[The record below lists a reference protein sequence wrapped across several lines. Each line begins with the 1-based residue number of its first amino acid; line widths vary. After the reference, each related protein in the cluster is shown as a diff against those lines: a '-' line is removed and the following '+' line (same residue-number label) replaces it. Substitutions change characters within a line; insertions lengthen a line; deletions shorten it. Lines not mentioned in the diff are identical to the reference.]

1 MIYGFGDHELD
12 DQRFELR
19 RNGRSIPVEPQVFL
33 VLRELLRAGGR
44 LVGKE
49 QLADVVWGGAVSDAS
64 IASRVR
70 AARAALGDDG
80 ERQAVIR
87 TVHGRGFRLMQPVRA
102 APQGGPAL
110 AAPSL
115 AVLPFG
121 AIGLPRDRAILTE
134 ALAHEILRALSRL
147 RWLVVISR
155 GSSFRFARA
164 GADLSAI
171 GARLG
176 VRYLLTGTVELSGNT
191 LAVSP
196 ELVEAESARILWT
209 DRLSEPLDRL
219 AELQQTI
226 VSALCTAL
234 ELHLP
239 LNEARLAEG
248 RDIESLDAWASYHL
262 GLRQMFHFT
271 AEGNRQAAA
280 CFDRAIRLDPGFARA
295 HAGLSFTSFQDAF
308 LRYGPDRDRA
318 TDAARAHAERSL
330 ELDPLDPFAALTL
343 GRSYWLTD
351 QVEVGAGWL
360 ARATDL
366 NPNYAQGFYG
376 RAILAAILA
385 RPEQADEGVD
395 RALQLSPL
403 DPLLYGMF
411 GTRALR
417 LLQGE
422 DPEGAADW
430 ADRAASAP
438 HAHFLIGMIAMA
450 ANGLAGRDDQ
460 AGTWGRHVRALRP
473 DASRELFFTAFPL
486 RDDRARGRIGGE
498 LARQGFG

>member
-1 MIYGFGDHELD
+1 MIYRFGDHQLD

-19 RNGRSIPVEPQVFL
+19 RKDTPIPVEPQVFL

-44 LVGKE
+44 LVGKDE
-49 QLADVVWGGAVSDAS
+49 LADVVWGGAVSDAS
-64 IASRVR
+64 IASRIR

-87 TVHGRGFRLMQPVRA
+87 TVHGRGFRLMQPVSAVPQAGA
-102 APQGGPAL
+102 APG
-110 AAPSL
+110 APSL

-121 AIGLPRDRAILTE
+121 TAGLPPDRAILTE

-147 RWLVVISR
+147 RWLTVIAR
-155 GSSFRFARA
+155 GSSFRFGRA
-164 GADLSAI
+164 DGGLSAI

-176 VRYLLTGTVELSGNT
+176 ARYLLTGTVELSGDILT
-191 LAVSP
+191 VSP
-196 ELVEAESARILWT
+196 ELVEAEGARILWA
-209 DRLSEPLDRL
+209 DRLSAPLDRL
-219 AELQQTI
+219 AELQATI
-226 VSALCTAL
+226 VAALCTAL
-234 ELHLP
+234 ELHVP
-239 LNEARLAEG
+239 LNEAHLAEG

-271 AEGNRQAAA
+271 AEGNRRAAE
-280 CFDRAIRLDPGFARA
+280 CFGQAIRLDPGFARA

-318 TDAARAHAERSL
+318 ACAARAHAERSL
-330 ELDPLDPFAALTL
+330 ELDPLDPFGAFTL

-351 QVEVGAGWL
+351 QIDVASGWL

-366 NPNYAQGFYG
+366 NPNYAQGFYCKG
-376 RAILAAILA
+376 ILATILA
-385 RPEQADEGVD
+385 RRDQAEEGVD
-395 RALQLSPL
+395 RALRLSPL

-411 GTRALR
+411 GTRALS
-417 LLQGE
+417 LLQGD
-422 DPEGAADW
+422 DPACAADW
-430 ADRAASAP
+430 GDRAASAP

-450 ANGLAGRDDQ
+450 ANGLAGRTGQ
-460 AGTWGRHVRALRP
+460 AESWGRHVRVLRP

-486 RDDRARGRIGGE
+486 RDDGARQRIGAE
-498 LARQGFG
+498 LARRGFA